1 MHQKTLGILV
11 GRFQPLHDGH
21 KEIIKKA
28 KQECDYLVILVGS
41 ANVARTVK
49 NPWTYQER
57 HQVISKFLNR
67 EGMTIEEVQIL
78 PLNDY
83 KYSDTQWIQDVQQIA
98 DMFQG
103 FKQKILFGFEK
114 EGNDYLQWFP
124 QFEFKN
130 LESTTSIN
138 ATKIR
143 TALMNANSLEFGVKV
158 PYYGLYIPDDVQA
171 DYEYFGAEAMRFKDY
186 PYPETLS
193 FNCAD
198 ALVECNGH
206 VLLIKRKFAPGRNT
220 WALPGGFKN
229 TKETFQQAAIRELY
243 EETNIRVP
251 EKVMLGSVIGSKLF
265 DSPTRGNGIPRCTLV
280 VHFKIAPDADGKL
293 PRANGA
299 DDAAECKWVPI
310 SDAINT
316 YRLFDDHCD
325 IIQDMTRTKSIPAFH
340 NTVHFS
346 QPK

>member
-1 MHQKTLGILV
+1 MRQKTLGIIV
-11 GRFQPLHDGH
+11 GRFQPLHKGH
-21 KEIIKKA
+21 EQIILKA
-28 KQECDYLVILVGS
+28 EEQCDYLVILVGS
-41 ANVARTVK
+41 ANAARTIK
-49 NPWTYQER
+49 NPWTYRER
-57 HQVISKFLNR
+57 HKMITDFLNHQDLS
-67 EGMTIEEVQIL
+67 IEEVQVL

-83 KYSDTQWIQDVQQIA
+83 KYSDTQWMQDVQQIA
-98 DMFQG
+98 DMFPTY
-103 FKQKILFGFEK
+103 KQKILFGFEK

-124 QFEFKN
+124 QFQFKN
-130 LESTTSIN
+130 LESTETIN
-138 ATKIR
+138 ATRIR
-143 TALMNANSLEFGVKV
+143 QSLMSEHSRTGVRI
-158 PYYGLYIPDDVQA
+158 PYRGMYIPEDVQA
-171 DYEYFGAEAMRFKDY
+171 DFEYFEQEKEKFKDY

-229 TKETFQQAAIRELY
+229 TKETFKETALRELY

-251 EKVMLGSVIGSKLF
+251 EKVMQGSIVGSKLF

-280 VHFKIAPDADGKL
+280 VHYKIAPDTDGKL

-310 SDAINT
+310 SEAINS

-325 IIQDMTRTKSIPAFH
+325 IIQDMTQTKAVPAFY
-340 NTVHFS
+340 NSNYF
-346 QPK
+346 QQQ